1 MCHMV
6 IDTEAVSHCSLIPH
20 VSFVRAQ
27 TASSISRKEYPGSS
41 ENNNQLGSKSRK
53 AIKSTL
59 SSL

>member
-1 MCHMV
+1 MV
-6 IDTEAVSHCSLIPH
+6 IDTEAVSYCSLIPH
-20 VSFVRAQ
+20 VSYVRAQ
-27 TASSISRKEYPGSS
+27 TASSISRKEHPGSS